1 MLSILSL
8 VKKYEWFSFGY
19 QPSSIRI
26 FSFSEVCRILAN
38 LKPFFPLNVFAG
50 KKILYCLFIFA
61 FSLILTNSVFS
72 ANCKSTGDLE
82 DVSSNVFIKP
92 CFHSSLLSCQM
103 PKIIVK
109 TIENIVKIKKG

>member
-1 MLSILSL
+1 MSL
-8 VKKYEWFSFGY
+8 VKKYAWFSFGY

-26 FSFSEVCRILAN
+26 FSFSEVCKILAN

-61 FSLILTNSVFS
+61 FNLILTNSVFS